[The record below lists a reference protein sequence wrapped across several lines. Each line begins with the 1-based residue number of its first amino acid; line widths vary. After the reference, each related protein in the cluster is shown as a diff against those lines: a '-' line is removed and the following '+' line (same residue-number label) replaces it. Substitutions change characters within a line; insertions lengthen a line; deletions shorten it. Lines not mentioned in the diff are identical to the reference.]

1 MPRIFLL
8 AAAVFAIVNAHA
20 KADID
25 WFLTDSGTLFLDS
38 NERGVDETITVHT
51 FKGRIYASHLPSGTT
66 TPLFDASEVTGLYIT
81 GDADDDTITNDTNLF
96 CYMDGGDG
104 DDTLIGGNGI
114 DILFGNNG
122 RDLLRGRGGD
132 DTLNAGNDLD
142 EVGMFGGPGFDLYML
157 PTFYMRFG
165 NLLFN
170 MSNYGITQE
179 YDQGIAIWGNDTV
192 QNRQVILN

>member
-1 MPRIFLL
+1 MTRIFLL
-8 AAAVFAIVNAHA
+8 AAAVFAIVNIQA

-38 NERGVDETITVHT
+38 NELGVDETITVRT
-51 FKGRIYASHLPSGTT
+51 YKGWVYASHMTSGTS
-66 TPLFDASEVTGLYIT
+66 TPLFSASEVTSLYIT
-81 GDADDDTITNDTNLF
+81 GDSDNDTITNETNLF

-104 DDTLIGGNGI
+104 DDTLIGGGGI

-122 RDLLRGRGGD
+122 RDLLRGRGGN
-132 DTLNAGNDLD
+132 DTLNAGDDLN
-142 EVGMFGGPGFDLYML
+142 EIGMFGGYGSDRFML
-157 PTFYMRFG
+157 PTFYMRVRG
-165 NLLFN
+165 SLINL
-170 MSNYGITQE
+170 SSYGVTQE